1 MEKAREMTSND
12 IWGDLFDIRR
22 ASYLFPRILI
32 FLQSINDVA
41 FRLGGGE
48 GRGELGKT
56 CDTTQDVGQVIFSNF
71 SCMFLNPNNF
81 FQFEL

>member
-32 FLQSINDVA
+32 FLQFINDVA
-41 FRLGGGE
+41 FRLR
-48 GRGELGKT
+48 GRGEHGKT
-56 CDTTQDVGQVIFSNF
+56 GDITQDVGQVIF
-71 SCMFLNPNNF
+71 P
-81 FQFEL
+81 